1 MKKFIALLF
10 VLMMTVS
17 LFSGCGKETA
27 TNDDTSSGAGATD
40 GPIKLGMLTPT
51 SGDLAVYGQAVLNA
65 SQLAIEEI
73 NAAGGVNGRDLEL
86 TYYDNEGD
94 PTKSINLFN
103 RLVDQD
109 KIDALVG
116 PVISGT
122 SLVVAPEADKR
133 GIPMVTPTA
142 TNAEVTVGMEY
153 VYRVCFT
160 DPYQG
165 AMGAKFASENL
176 SAKTA
181 VIFTNVSSDYSIGLA
196 EAFTENFTGEVLA
209 NESYTN
215 EDNDF
220 KAIISKI
227 SDLNADI
234 IYIPDYYNV
243 AGLIAK
249 QLGEAGVDATLV
261 GVDGWDGIQADY
273 GADAEGGFFTN
284 HYSTTDESEVV
295 QSFVTSY
302 EEKYD
307 EVPNALAA
315 LGYDAVKVV
324 AAAMERAGS
333 TDKDAVRDEI
343 KNTDQDAVTGH
354 IKFDENGDIS
364 KEVSIITIKD
374 GEFTLETKVSN

>member
-1 MKKFIALLF
+1 
-10 VLMMTVS
+10 
-17 LFSGCGKETA
+17 
-27 TNDDTSSGAGATD
+27 
-40 GPIKLGMLTPT
+40 MLTPT

-209 NESYTN
+209 NEKLY
-215 EDNDF
+215 
-220 KAIISKI
+220 K
-227 SDLNADI
+227 
-234 IYIPDYYNV
+234 
-243 AGLIAK
+243 
-249 QLGEAGVDATLV
+249 
-261 GVDGWDGIQADY
+261 
-273 GADAEGGFFTN
+273 
-284 HYSTTDESEVV
+284 
-295 QSFVTSY
+295 
-302 EEKYD
+302 
-307 EVPNALAA
+307 
-315 LGYDAVKVV
+315 
-324 AAAMERAGS
+324 
-333 TDKDAVRDEI
+333 
-343 KNTDQDAVTGH
+343 
-354 IKFDENGDIS
+354 
-364 KEVSIITIKD
+364 
-374 GEFTLETKVSN
+374 